1 MIKGRLSL
9 NELRYK
15 QCFQLRATRFSMPIK
30 EFDPLFLTLK
40 TSDSDGKNVSNSD
53 KKSQQPALRIEEFYW
68 LKNNFTIKEWL
79 RTIES
84 AEAPRS
90 LDYWMLQLRIRYLST
105 DLQEIKFK
113 DPVTFNYYYE
123 QIKNDFIF
131 GIAPSIKNSEL
142 IPNLLDLG
150 CLEMRF
156 GPVLIFRFI

>member
-1 MIKGRLSL
+1 
-9 NELRYK
+9 
-15 QCFQLRATRFSMPIK
+15 MPIK
-30 EFDPLFLTLK
+30 DFDPLFLTLK
-40 TSDSDGKNVSNSD
+40 TSDSDGKHVTTND
-53 KKSQQPALRIEEFYW
+53 KKSQAPTLRIEEFYW

-79 RTIES
+79 KTVET

-90 LDYWMLQLRIRYLST
+90 LDYWMVQLRIRYLST

-131 GIAPSIKNSEL
+131 SIAPAIKNSEL

-156 GPVLIFRFI
+156 VELKFNFLKFKFSNEQF